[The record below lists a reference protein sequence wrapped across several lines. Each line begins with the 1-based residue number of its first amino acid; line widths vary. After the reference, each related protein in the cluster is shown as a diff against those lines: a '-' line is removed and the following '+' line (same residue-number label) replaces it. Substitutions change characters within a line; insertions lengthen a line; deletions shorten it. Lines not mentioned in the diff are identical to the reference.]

1 MYMGF
6 NVEDAGIVIS
16 VKYLVV
22 VKDFQTPVIGKVT
35 IEYAMH
41 LSSAVASVSRCTLLQ
56 VHIGI
61 IYIPIMKTN
70 INADSATIR
79 FHFLVE

>member
-6 NVEDAGIVIS
+6 DVEDTGIVIS

-22 VKDFQTPVIGKVT
+22 VKDFQTPMIGIVT
-35 IEYAMH
+35 IKYAMH
-41 LSSAVASVSRCTLLQ
+41 LSSAVASVSRHTLLQ
-56 VHIGI
+56 VCIGI
-61 IYIPIMKTN
+61 IYIPTIKTN
-70 INADSATIR
+70 TNADSASIR